1 MTKKHTVIVISAIFA
16 LVIAGCFVIS
26 TVNQPS
32 TIMGLQQFTATLVVS
47 VEGISDANPH
57 YAIVGMKIP
66 NDWTVDSVWYAGG
79 YNNYCTYLHP
89 DSPDAEPGGQ
99 VDFWTDSLEGRFPSG
114 ANMKWVV
121 YQSVTNHAV
130 LADTVDVN
138 LNIKM
143 TPGVTQGTFNIGY
156 FTTDAALDFTDPT
169 YYSASLNNSITVSGI
184 VPVELASFKAAG
196 TQNGVVLTWET
207 ASETNNLGFEIER
220 SRDNN
225 VFNTIGFVNGN
236 RTTTERSIYT
246 FLDKAV
252 TNGKYYYRLKQIDFN
267 GNYEYSKVL
276 EVDFSVPAEFNL
288 SQNYPNPFNPS
299 TMLQFGLPVESDV
312 TLSVYNSLGEL
323 VETLVQGRL
332 NAGTH
337 KVNFEVS
344 GLSSG
349 LYLYSIHAK
358 GSNGVEF
365 TKTSKMFLLK

>member
-1 MTKKHTVIVISAIFA
+1 MNKKHTIIVISAMFA
-16 LVIAGCFVIS
+16 LIIAGCFVIN

-32 TIMGLQQFTATLVVS
+32 QIMGLQQFTATLGVS
-47 VEGISDANPH
+47 VEGITDANPH

-114 ANMKWVV
+114 ADMKWVV

-169 YYSASLNNSITVSGI
+169 YYSVSLNNSITVSGI
-184 VPVELASFKAAG
+184 VPVELTAFTAAG
-196 TQNGVVLTWET
+196 TAEGVQLKWET
-207 ASETNNLGFEIER
+207 ASETNNMGFEIER
-220 SRDNN
+220 SSDNQS
-225 VFNTIGFVNGN
+225 FITIGFVNGK
-236 RTTTERSIYT
+236 RTTTEKSEYV
-246 FLDKAV
+246 FLDK
-252 TNGKYYYRLKQIDFN
+252 TINNGKYYYRLKQIDFD
-267 GNYEYSKVL
+267 GTHEYSKIV
-276 EVDFSVPAEFNL
+276 EIDFSVPKEFTL
-288 SQNYPNPFNPS
+288 YQNYPNPFNPS

-312 TLSVYNSLGEL
+312 TLSVFNSLGEL
-323 VETLVQGRL
+323 VEVLVQGRL

-337 KVNFEVS
+337 KVNFEAS

-349 LYLYSIHAK
+349 LYLYTIYAK
-358 GSNGVEF
+358 NSEGGEF
-365 TKTSKMFLLK
+365 TQTSKMFLLK